1 MSGSRLRVLAS
12 CTFCGHIYRQT
23 GKPAVWLCTLQ
34 LWQAKGNGHSIHCF
48 PARVK
53 IMAGEGRKIELE
65 SEGGT
70 YGGENF
76 GARFRAQGRK
86 LG

>member
-53 IMAGEGRKIELE
+53 IMAGEGRKIEQIAKGIKSLYDALE
-65 SEGGT
+65 EID
-70 YGGENF
+70 YGAGED
-76 GARFRAQGRK
+76 
-86 LG
+86 